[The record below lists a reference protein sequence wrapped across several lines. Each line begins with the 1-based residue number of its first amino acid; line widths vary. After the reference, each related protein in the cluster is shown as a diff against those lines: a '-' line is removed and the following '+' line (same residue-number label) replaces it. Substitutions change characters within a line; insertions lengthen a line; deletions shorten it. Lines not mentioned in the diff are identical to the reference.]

1 MASNTTT
8 SVDAVPS
15 GGANSLVVRRTETVA
30 PETRVRHFDELSE
43 EAQTLLAKFDGEES
57 VVPITQS
64 LADDINSDT
73 TVVFI
78 DYYRLTLA

>member
-43 EAQTLLAKFDGEES
+43 EAQTLLTEFDGEES
-57 VVPITQS
+57 VVPITRA
-64 LADDINSDT
+64 LADDINRDT
-73 TVVFI
+73 TVVFN
-78 DYYRLTLA
+78 DYYRIDLA